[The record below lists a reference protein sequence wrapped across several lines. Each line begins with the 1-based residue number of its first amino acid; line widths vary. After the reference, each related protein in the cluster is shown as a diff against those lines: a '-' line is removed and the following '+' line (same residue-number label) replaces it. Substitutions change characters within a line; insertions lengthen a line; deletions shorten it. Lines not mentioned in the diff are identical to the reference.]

1 MLVGSC
7 LCHSPTSSLSSYFI
21 VNGQCKVI
29 VSQERLINNHPLI
42 SVCAHPSA
50 RQVQYNC
57 DVRSVPVNNPHRY
70 PVVFSL
76 RVTQSTTT
84 TVTTMAAS
92 PQLQDPIIVDRLPD
106 QKQRPGEDAHVLPPR
121 TCPSADNGQGHDDEV
136 PVSLLFFAYGYLDP
150 MLICRMIA
158 HTASSFSP
166 ETIRR
171 LLYVTFQHT
180 TSVRTQAEALAIL
193 SGYMQQ
199 QQQGTAPPRVA
210 SGTTAAAAV
219 ARGGTT
225 GPGVSPVED
234 LLSRGSLG
242 PAGPPVSTR
251 ERPASSVQQCP
262 QDGIPC

>member
-1 MLVGSC
+1 M
-7 LCHSPTSSLSSYFI
+7 
-21 VNGQCKVI
+21 
-29 VSQERLINNHPLI
+29 
-42 SVCAHPSA
+42 
-50 RQVQYNC
+50 
-57 DVRSVPVNNPHRY
+57 
-70 PVVFSL
+70 
-76 RVTQSTTT
+76 
-84 TVTTMAAS
+84 
-92 PQLQDPIIVDRLPD
+92 
-106 QKQRPGEDAHVLPPR
+106 
-121 TCPSADNGQGHDDEV
+121 
-136 PVSLLFFAYGYLDP
+136 SLLFFAYGYLDP

-171 LLYVTFQHT
+171 LLYDTFQHT

-251 ERPASSVQQCP
+251 ERPASSVQQCC
-262 QDGIPC
+262 QDGIPCSHDRGPPEQHVRSGHRPCVSSVRQGLSGQQTRGGLWHPHGPTAAERSLSPGSPLCVCVCVWKGPRCHRMRGFVDFVTMFLKHTHSDKS